1 MGAAPD
7 GGVASV
13 VVAEATGLTTWPTG
27 LPDGVLPEVVS
38 TPAGG
43 GMVVRGYPALV
54 EEVDPKGKPSVALRV
69 LADRST
75 QDRAHARGVRRLLLG
90 ETALQTPRIT
100 SRWTGTQSLTM
111 AASPYRNTEALV
123 ADLQLAAVMALTSG
137 AKASQYGPLPDA
149 VQIRSADSYTAA
161 RELVKRHLE
170 NEVHQIVGHV
180 VAALTAARN
189 LDGEIRSANSL
200 ALLNTLQDVRDQVA
214 GLVHAGFVSQT
225 PAHRLP
231 HLTRYLRAASYRIEK
246 AATNPHRDAELAWR
260 VHDVEEAYSKA
271 RAAYAAGPAD
281 PARLAELDEARW
293 LIEEFRVSLFA
304 QQLGTDG
311 AVSEKRIRKVLAPGG
326 W

>member
-1 MGAAPD
+1 M
-7 GGVASV
+7 

-54 EEVDPKGKPSVALRV
+54 EEVDAKGKPSVALRI

-75 QDRAHARGVRRLLLG
+75 QDREHARGVRRLLLG
-90 ETALQTPRIT
+90 ETALQTSRIT

-161 RELVKRHLE
+161 RDLVKRHHE
-170 NEVHQIVGHV
+170 SEVHQIVGHV

-214 GLVHAGFVSQT
+214 GLVGVGFVSRT

-311 AVSEKRIRKVLAPGG
+311 PVSEKRIRKVLAPGG

>member
-1 MGAAPD
+1 
-7 GGVASV
+7 
-13 VVAEATGLTTWPTG
+13 
-27 LPDGVLPEVVS
+27 
-38 TPAGG
+38 
-43 GMVVRGYPALV
+43 
-54 EEVDPKGKPSVALRV
+54 
-69 LADRST
+69 
-75 QDRAHARGVRRLLLG
+75 
-90 ETALQTPRIT
+90 
-100 SRWTGTQSLTM
+100 M

-214 GLVHAGFVSQT
+214 GLVGVGFVSRT

-260 VHDVEEAYSKA
+260 VHDVEEAYGKA